1 MTDETIFVK
10 KFPRFEDTYCLGIDE
25 KARSLN
31 FEDFSRSNNDSER
44 GIQSVQDHDP
54 EWVMPV
60 QDAVTPCKGENTFN
74 ILTYLKQKKLS
85 YFFLLRL

>member
-1 MTDETIFVK
+1 MLEMTDETIFVK

-31 FEDFSRSNNDSER
+31 FDDLSRSNNDSER
-44 GIQSVQDHDP
+44 GVQPVQDHDP

-60 QDAVTPCKGENTFN
+60 QDAVTPCKGKRKISFFIFN
-74 ILTYLKQKKLS
+74 IYFSILKQVK
-85 YFFLLRL
+85 